1 MRMRCSFVSEG
12 NEGRAYALPLTLDRL
27 FCCCVFANIF
37 HTFANLDVG
46 GGRADPDKRSAH
58 ALKCISSIAAAAA
71 ATAAAVAALI

>member
-1 MRMRCSFVSEG
+1 MLCENEMQFVSEG

-46 GGRADPDKRSAH
+46 GDKRSAH

-71 ATAAAVAALI
+71 AATAAAVAALI